1 MSCPWHIIASREGNR
16 VHENWEIMQWH
27 VIVFMA
33 NNVFKTR
40 SVIKLIKAAVQG
52 LMVQPGLNQDR
63 TYINKIIFNS

>member
-1 MSCPWHIIASREGNR
+1 
-16 VHENWEIMQWH
+16 
-27 VIVFMA
+27 MA